1 MRSYKLVMPGDLNHF
16 GFLFG
21 GNLLKWVD
29 EVSWIAACRD
39 FPACR
44 FVTIAMD
51 HVEFRKSVQG
61 GTILAVDAELA
72 KRGVTSVA
80 YRVEVFRNRL
90 GSGMEE
96 KVFTTTVTL
105 VRIDEEGRKLSL
117 PPA

>member
-21 GNLLKWVD
+21 GNMLKWVD

-39 FPACR
+39 FPSCR

-51 HVEFRKSVQG
+51 QVEFRKSVQG
-61 GTILAVDAELA
+61 GSILAVDAELA
-72 KRGVTSVA
+72 KRGLTSVA
-80 YRVEVFRNRL
+80 YRVAVFRHRL
-90 GSGMEE
+90 DDVTDE

-105 VRIDEEGRKLSL
+105 VRVDEEGRKVSL